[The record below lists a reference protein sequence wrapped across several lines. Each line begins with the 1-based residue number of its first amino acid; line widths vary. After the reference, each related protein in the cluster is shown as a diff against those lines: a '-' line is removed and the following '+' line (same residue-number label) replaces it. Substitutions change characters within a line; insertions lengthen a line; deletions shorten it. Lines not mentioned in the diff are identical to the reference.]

1 MNMAPARLLIVDDE
15 VDMLEGLKRLL
26 SYELQ
31 DVEILTFSR
40 GRPALRLARRE
51 PVDLVLLDVRMPEMD
66 GLQLLEALRQEDPA
80 LTVIMMTAFGSIEVA
95 VEAMKHG
102 AYDFITKP
110 FDSEALVRTVTK
122 GLERSR
128 LLRENRRLRQ
138 HLGESAAFQ
147 GLVGQS
153 PPMRRLYERIQ
164 AVAGTDYTV
173 LIRGESGTGKE
184 LVARAIHE
192 LSRRASRPLVTV
204 NCPAI
209 PEHLLESELF
219 GYKKGAFTGAD
230 RDHPGLFQE
239 AHGSSLF
246 LDEIADISVP
256 VQTKLL
262 RVLQEREI
270 RPLGAN
276 RTHKVDVRILAST
289 NQDIEAKISER
300 SFRED
305 LYYRLNVVTL
315 KTPSLRDIAE
325 DIPLL
330 AEHFARLACAELGY
344 PPKRLAP
351 EALAILSRRPW
362 PGNARELQNFVRR
375 AVMFSPPEVISGE
388 EVARMEGWD
397 SNTDRVA
404 VPVSRAQDGL
414 MTYKPAKERLVH
426 EFTKT
431 YVIDI
436 LKKTRGNVSQ
446 AATLSGLGRAS
457 FQKILRRLRIKPEM
471 FKSG

>member
-1 MNMAPARLLIVDDE
+1 MASARLLIVDDE

-26 SYELQ
+26 SYELP
-31 DVEILTFSR
+31 DVEILTVSR
-40 GRPALRLARRE
+40 GRQAHRLARRE

-66 GLQLLEALRQEDPA
+66 GLQLLEALRQEDPG

-95 VEAMKHG
+95 VEAMRHG

-110 FDSEALVRTVTK
+110 FDSEALVRTITK

-153 PPMRRLYERIQ
+153 PLMRRLYERIQ
-164 AVAGTDYTV
+164 TVAGTDYTV

-184 LVARAIHE
+184 LVARAIHD

-209 PEHLLESELF
+209 PERLLESELF

-246 LDEIADISVP
+246 LDEIADIPVP

-262 RVLQEREI
+262 RALQEQEI

-276 RTHKVDVRILAST
+276 RAHKVDVRILAST
-289 NQDIEAKISER
+289 NQDLEAKIRER

-315 KTPSLRDIAE
+315 KTPPLRDIAE

-330 AEHFARLACAELGY
+330 AEHFARLASAELGY
-344 PPKRLAP
+344 PPKRFAP
-351 EALAILSRRPW
+351 EVLTGLSRRSW
-362 PGNARELQNFVRR
+362 PGNARELQNVVRR
-375 AVMFSPPEVISGE
+375 AVMFSHHEVISLE
-388 EVARMEGWD
+388 EVARLEGSD
-397 SNTDRVA
+397 ANVGRLA
-404 VPVSRAQDGL
+404 VRDLGAEDGII
-414 MTYKPAKERLVH
+414 TYKPAKERLLH
-426 EFTKT
+426 EFTQS
-431 YVIDI
+431 YVIEI
-436 LKKTRGNVSQ
+436 LQKTRGNVSQ

-457 FQKILRRLRIKPEM
+457 FQKILRRLGIKPELYR
-471 FKSG
+471 SG

>member
-1 MNMAPARLLIVDDE
+1 MAPTRLLIVDDE

-31 DVEILTFSR
+31 DVEILTVSQ
-40 GRPALRLARRE
+40 GGQALRLARQE
-51 PVDLVLLDVRMPEMD
+51 PVDLVLLDVRMPEMN
-66 GLQLLEALRQEDPA
+66 GLELLEVFRQEDPG
-80 LTVIMMTAFGSIEVA
+80 LTVIMMTAYGSIEVA

-110 FDSEALVRTVTK
+110 FDSDTLVRTVIK
-122 GLERSR
+122 GLERSH
-128 LLRENRRLRQ
+128 LIRENRRLRQ

-153 PPMRRLYERIQ
+153 PPMRRLYESIQ
-164 AVAGTDYTV
+164 AVADTDYTV

-184 LVARAIHE
+184 LVVRAIHD
-192 LSRRASRPLVTV
+192 LSQRASRPLVTV

-230 RDHPGLFQE
+230 RDRPGLFQE

-262 RVLQEREI
+262 RVLQEQEI

-276 RTHKVDVRILAST
+276 RSHKVDVRILAST
-289 NQDIEAKISER
+289 NQDIEAKILGR

-315 KTPSLRDIAE
+315 KTPPLREIAG

-330 AEHFARLACAELGY
+330 VEHFARLAAAELGY
-344 PPKRLAP
+344 PPKRFAP
-351 EALAILSRRPW
+351 EALTSLSRRSW

-375 AVMFSPPEVISGE
+375 VVMFCPHEVISGE
-388 EVARMEGWD
+388 EMARMEGWD
-397 SNTDRVA
+397 TNA
-404 VPVSRAQDGL
+404 ERAAMFGIRAEAGIT
-414 MTYKPAKERLVH
+414 TYKPAKERLIN
-426 EFTKT
+426 EFTQT

-436 LKKTRGNVSQ
+436 LQKTRGNVSQ

-457 FQKILRRLRIKPEM
+457 FQKILRRLGIKPEM
-471 FKSG
+471 YRSG

>member
-1 MNMAPARLLIVDDE
+1 MAPARLLIVDDE

-26 SYELQ
+26 SYELK
-31 DVEILTFSR
+31 DVVILTVSR
-40 GRPALRLARRE
+40 GRQALRLARRE
-51 PVDLVLLDVRMPEMD
+51 WVDLVLLDVRMPEMD
-66 GLQLLEALRQEDPA
+66 GLQLLEVLRQEDPG
-80 LTVIMMTAFGSIEVA
+80 LTVIMMTAYGSIEVA

-110 FDSEALVRTVTK
+110 FDSDTLVRTVTK

-128 LLRENRRLRQ
+128 LIRENRRLRR

-164 AVAGTDYTV
+164 TVAGTDYTV

-184 LVARAIHE
+184 LVARAIHD
-192 LSRRASRPLVTV
+192 LSRRARRPLVTV

-209 PEHLLESELF
+209 PERLLESELF

-262 RVLQEREI
+262 RVLQEQEI
-270 RPLGAN
+270 KPLGAN
-276 RTHKVDVRILAST
+276 RAHKVDVRILAST
-289 NQDIEAKISER
+289 NQDIEAKIRER

-315 KTPSLRDIAE
+315 KTPPLRDIAE

-330 AEHFARLACAELGY
+330 AEHFARLASAELGY
-344 PPKRLAP
+344 PPKRFAP
-351 EALAILSRRPW
+351 ETLASLSRRAW

-375 AVMFSPPEVISGE
+375 AMMFSRHETISSE
-388 EVARMEGWD
+388 EIARMDGSD
-397 SNTDRVA
+397 FNAGRAA
-404 VPVSRAQDGL
+404 VLDIRAEDGIL
-414 MTYKPAKERLVH
+414 TYKPAKERLLH
-426 EFTKT
+426 EFTQS
-431 YVIDI
+431 YVIEI
-436 LKKTRGNVSQ
+436 LQKTRGNVSQ

-457 FQKILRRLRIKPEM
+457 FQKILRRLGIKPEM
-471 FKSG
+471 YRSG

>member
-1 MNMAPARLLIVDDE
+1 MHDPVRVLIVDDE

-26 SYELQ
+26 GYELPGADIRTTAKPRQ
-31 DVEILTFSR
+31 
-40 GRPALRLARRE
+40 ALAVLRQEA
-51 PVDLVLLDVRMPEMD
+51 VDLVLLDIRMPEMD
-66 GLQLLEALRQEDPA
+66 GLELLALLRQQDPE
-80 LTVIMMTAFGSIEVA
+80 LTVIMMTAYGSIETA
-95 VEAMKHG
+95 VQAMRHG

-110 FDSEALVRTVTK
+110 FDSEALVRTVKK

-128 LLRENRRLRQ
+128 LLQENRQLRR
-138 HLGESAAFQ
+138 HLGESGAFQ

-153 PPMRRLYERIQ
+153 SPLRRLCDSIQ
-164 AVAGTDYTV
+164 AVAATDYNV

-184 LVARAIHE
+184 LVARAIHD
-192 LSRRASRPLVTV
+192 LSRRRHRALVTV

-270 RPLGAN
+270 KPLGAS
-276 RTHKVDVRILAST
+276 RAHKVDVRILAST
-289 NQDIEAKISER
+289 NQDLEAKIRDR

-315 KTPSLRDIAE
+315 RTPSLREMTE

-330 AEHFARLACAELGY
+330 VEHFARTAAAELGY
-344 PPKRLAP
+344 PPKRFTP
-351 EALAILSRRPW
+351 EALALIAHTPW

-375 AVMFSPPEVISGE
+375 LTVYVSAPVIGEADILSLEGLDRKSPEVCLPAPPSEAGIMS
-388 EVARMEGWD
+388 
-397 SNTDRVA
+397 
-404 VPVSRAQDGL
+404 
-414 MTYKPAKERLVH
+414 YKPAKEHLLQ
-426 EFTKT
+426 EFTKS
-431 YVIDI
+431 YVID
-436 LKKTRGNVSQ
+436 LLEKTQGNVSR

-457 FQKILRRLRIKPEM
+457 FQKILRRLGIRPET
-471 FKSG
+471 FRPG

>member
-1 MNMAPARLLIVDDE
+1 MTAPRLLIVDDE

-26 SYELQ
+26 GYELPG
-31 DVEILTFSR
+31 VEILTISR
-40 GRPALRLARRE
+40 ARQVLPRLRQE
-51 PVDLVLLDVRMPEMD
+51 PVDLVLLDIRMPEMD
-66 GLQLLEALRQEDPA
+66 GLELLAALRQEYPE
-80 LTVIMMTAFGSIEVA
+80 LTVIMMTAYGSIEVA
-95 VEAMKHG
+95 VQAMHHG

-110 FDSEALVRTVTK
+110 FDSEALVRTVKK
-122 GLERSR
+122 GLERSQ
-128 LLRENRRLRQ
+128 LLRENRQLRR

-153 PPMRRLYERIQ
+153 PPMRRLYESIQ
-164 AVAGTDYTV
+164 AVAGTDYNV

-184 LVARAIHE
+184 LVARAIHD
-192 LSRRASRPLVTV
+192 LSRRRGRPLVTV

-230 RDHPGLFQE
+230 RNHPGLFQE

-262 RVLQEREI
+262 RVLQEQEI
-270 RPLGAN
+270 KPLGAS
-276 RTHKVDVRILAST
+276 RAHKVDVRILAST
-289 NQDIEAKISER
+289 NQDLEAKIRDR

-315 KTPSLRDIAE
+315 RTPPLREIAE

-330 AEHFARLACAELGY
+330 VEHFARLAAAELGY
-344 PPKRLAP
+344 PPKRFTP
-351 EALAILSRRPW
+351 EALAVITHSPW
-362 PGNARELQNFVRR
+362 PGNARELQNFIRR
-375 AVMFSPPEVISGE
+375 LTVYVPSAVVGEADILRLEGRDHRRRESILPTLPEAGE
-388 EVARMEGWD
+388 VL
-397 SNTDRVA
+397 S
-404 VPVSRAQDGL
+404 
-414 MTYKPAKERLVH
+414 YKPAKERLVH

-431 YVIDI
+431 YVID
-436 LKKTRGNVSQ
+436 LLQKTRGNVSQ
-446 AATLSGLGRAS
+446 AAALSGLGRAS
-457 FQKILRRLRIKPEM
+457 LQKILRRLGIKPEAYR
-471 FKSG
+471 SG